1 MEIIDYTN
9 IKGSNQEALDTIAAK
24 AKKAGID
31 LILELVYGQVN
42 AAADAGDIVALCKLM
57 KEDKDLSFEYIRNIA
72 GSDLEDRFEIV
83 YSLYSFAHGWS
94 VNIKVKL
101 DHEKPEIGSIT
112 GIYKGA
118 NWFEREIWEML
129 GIDIKGHP
137 DLRPL
142 LLVGDEDFYPLRKS
156 FEIKWAER
164 EYIPTEKFE

>member
-9 IKGSNQEALDTIAAK
+9 IKGSNQEALDIIAAK

-31 LILELVYGQVN
+31 IALELVSDQVN
-42 AAADAGDIVALCKLM
+42 ATADAGDILALCKLL
-57 KEDKDLSFEYIRNIA
+57 KKDEDLSFEYIRSIT
-72 GSDLEDRFEIV
+72 GSDFEDRFEIV

-94 VNIKVKL
+94 VNIKVRL
-101 DHEKPEIGSIT
+101 DHKRPEVSTIT
-112 GIYKGA
+112 GVYKGA

-142 LLVGDEDFYPLRKS
+142 LLVGDEDFHPLRKS
-156 FEIKWAER
+156 FEIKWEER
-164 EYIPTEKFE
+164 EYISTEKFE